1 MKKKAAK
8 TRRSNVALAKTNK
21 TAKNAQEDKITR
33 IDVGSFE
40 KNSNAT
46 ANNAQQTNK
55 NAAEL
60 SQNGAVEQESCAIL
74 GDFKSNLKVTLI
86 YFLVFLGAFLIT
98 FGAYFILKPTY
109 SIEEVGSVAQSVA
122 VFGLIICA
130 ILCVILKQTHE
141 LTPDKLI
148 IFILL
153 GGFILR
159 LAYMLYTPVTVR
171 QQDTFTKNY
180 DGHAA
185 YADIIF
191 STGKLPQTNDY
202 QFYHPPLNAL
212 VQSAFMHFI
221 DWLTPCFN
229 SLFGKFGFSVENYLV
244 GMPDYDCV
252 TDYGYYLYS
261 ATQILAVMYSAVT
274 MVTLVKTM
282 RLLGVKGYALA
293 ALSALA
299 VFFPRHI
306 QFSGMVNNDAI
317 SYMFQMLALY
327 YCIKWWKNGKK
338 FLHLM
343 LCSLFIG
350 LGMMAKIS
358 CATIALPI
366 AAVFI
371 YEFVGTLK
379 RAPESMPLW
388 KMVVHY
394 GLFLCVCAP
403 IGLWFQVYAKIKFDQ
418 PFGYVFSN
426 LNHRLYTGDHSLFSR
441 LFVTFNPRE
450 YFGSLYCRPFD
461 YHYNLFLYALRSSLF
476 GEFSYSRGNPF
487 AVSALVM
494 AFIAAVMLVISVVY
508 CIVLYFKNGKKTDN
522 DEQARKGI
530 YIIVCL
536 TLSQIISEV
545 YFYVK
550 MPYGCTMDFRYIM
563 PIILGVV
570 MTYYYTQKRLKT
582 VGSQT
587 AKGIACLSS
596 VSVYIMTALM
606 IMFYCVCI

>member
-1 MKKKAAK
+1 MKKKAMKIKRNNFSPEAVKK
-8 TRRSNVALAKTNK
+8 T
-21 TAKNAQEDKITR
+21 TASVEN
-33 IDVGSFE
+33 FE
-40 KNSNAT
+40 KNGEAT
-46 ANNAQQTNK
+46 ADNVRQINSDDLEQVGNGDVSQENYAFSERFK
-55 NAAEL
+55 N
-60 SQNGAVEQESCAIL
+60 S
-74 GDFKSNLKVTLI
+74 LKTSLI
-86 YFLVFLGAFLIT
+86 YFVIFLGAFLIA

-109 SIEEVGSVAQSVA
+109 SVEEVGTVAQSVA
-122 VFGLIICA
+122 VFGLIICV
-130 ILCVILKQTHE
+130 ILIFVLKQTHE

-148 IFILL
+148 ILILV

-212 VQSAFMHFI
+212 AQAAFMHFI

-229 SLFGKFGFSVENYLV
+229 SLFGKFGFSIENYLA
-244 GMPDYDCV
+244 GMPDYECV

-282 RLLGVKGYALA
+282 RLFEIKGYTLAALA
-293 ALSALA
+293 ALV

-306 QFSGMVNNDAI
+306 QFSGQVNNDAI
-317 SYMFQMLALY
+317 SYMFQMLAFY

-338 FLHLM
+338 LLHLM

-371 YEFVGTLK
+371 YEFVCTLK
-379 RAPESMPLW
+379 RAPKSMPLW
-388 KMVVHY
+388 KTVVHY

-426 LNHRLYTGDHSLFSR
+426 LNHRLYTGEHSLFSR
-441 LFVTFNPRE
+441 LFITFNPQE

-461 YHYNLFLYALRSSLF
+461 YHYNLFLYSLRSSLF
-476 GEFSYSRGNPF
+476 GEFSYNRGNPF
-487 AVSALVM
+487 AVSALVT
-494 AFIAAVMLVISVVY
+494 AFIAAVMLAVSVAY
-508 CIVLYFKNGKKTDN
+508 CAILYFKNGKKTDN
-522 DEQARKGI
+522 TEQTRKDI
-530 YIIVCL
+530 YVVMCL
-536 TLSQIISEV
+536 TLSQIISEI

-582 VGSQT
+582 VGTQT
-587 AKGIACLSS
+587 ANGIACISS
-596 VSVYIMTALM
+596 ISVYIMTALM